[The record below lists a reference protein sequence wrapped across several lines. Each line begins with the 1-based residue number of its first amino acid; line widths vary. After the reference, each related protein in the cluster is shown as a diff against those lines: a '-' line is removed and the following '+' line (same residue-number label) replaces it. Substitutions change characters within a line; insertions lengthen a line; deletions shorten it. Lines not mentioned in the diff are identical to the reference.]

1 MTFQSQLSAEACS
14 VAVKALSACFGLC
27 QQSVKLLQLRSFPK
41 RKLHNSDDDLDI
53 EEVNIVTAVTVR
65 L

>member
-14 VAVKALSACFGLC
+14 VAVKALSACFGLR

-41 RKLHNSDDDLDI
+41 QKLHNSDDDLDI